1 MNWQQFFDEVKRMGG
16 GEKIRFRYSKSND
29 YRDLMR
35 RMIAKNQEDVRKA
48 G

>member
-1 MNWQQFFDEVKRMGG
+1 MAAVFFDEVKRMGG
-16 GEKIRFRYSKSND
+16 EGKIRFRYSKSND

-35 RMIAKNQEDVRKA
+35 RMIAKNQEEARKA